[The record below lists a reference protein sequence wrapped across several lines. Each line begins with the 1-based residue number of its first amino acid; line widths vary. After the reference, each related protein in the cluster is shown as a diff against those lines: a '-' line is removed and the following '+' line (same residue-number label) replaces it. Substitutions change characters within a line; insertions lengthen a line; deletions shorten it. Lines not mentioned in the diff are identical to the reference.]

1 YALPPEDGSDYEKL
15 KEEILARVG
24 LGPSAAGAEFH
35 RWGYKTSQ
43 PPRPQMTQLL
53 RTGKRWLQ
61 PEQLGPEAVTERV
74 VMDHYLRS
82 LPLELR
88 KAVGLRNPTSAKEMV
103 PTARV
108 HLGQRS
114 RNWELSIGLVPDLPV
129 PLLVG
134 RDYPN
139 FDEERRMT
147 PRRRRERRPAPPR
160 ALAASAHSGSSE
172 PASEGEH
179 SPPL

>member
-1 YALPPEDGSDYEKL
+1 CLTYVNRPENRGSLIKL

-24 LGPSAAGAEFH
+24 LGPSAAAAEFH
-35 RWGYKTSQ
+35 RWGLKPAN
-43 PPRPQMTQLL
+43 PPTQMTQLL
-53 RTGKRWLQ
+53 RTAKRWLQ

-114 RNWELSIGLVPDLPV
+114 RNWELSIGLVPDLPYF
-129 PLLVG
+129 LLVG

-139 FDEERRMT
+139 FDEELRGK
-147 PRRRRERRPAPPR
+147 PERE
-160 ALAASAHSGSSE
+160 
-172 PASEGEH
+172 
-179 SPPL
+179 